1 MQEALVRPLVMVQ
14 DPTFLQLKFL
24 NATTKT
30 CYSQINKQN
39 PPESGHRGK
48 ISPWNRGKLSQHNKG
63 HIWQTHSKHYSQWWR
78 TKSIS
83 SEIMNKT
90 TIFILTT
97 IIQHSLG
104 SPRHS
109 NQRRKRNKGNPNWKR
124 SKTVTVCRCHDT
136 IHRKSKRCHQKITRN
151 NQWI

>member
-24 NATTKT
+24 NTTTKT

-39 PPESGHRGK
+39 PPESGHRRK

-97 IIQHSLG
+97 IIQHSLE

-136 IHRKSKRCHQKITRN
+136 IHRKSTRCHQKITRN